1 VSSAAS
7 SGAAGHLVLID
18 LFSLVFQV
26 FHAIPEMTSP
36 DGQPTNAV
44 FGITRD
50 LFSILKNKQP
60 THLVVAGEGDG
71 PGERSRW
78 YPQYKANRSE
88 MPEPLQPQIPMI
100 VELIETFGVPI
111 VSVPG
116 WEADDVLA
124 TLTEQ
129 ASALDYS
136 VTIITNDK
144 DARQLL
150 RPGVRLYN
158 VRKDQYLG
166 SEELFA
172 DWGVTPEQVVHYQAL
187 VGDSVDNV
195 PGVPKIG
202 PKTATTLLTQFRDL
216 ETVLANA
223 EAAPSA
229 KVRENLKL
237 FADQARLSLQLVT
250 LNRTLPI
257 ELDWSTARVGG
268 HRSEGLV
275 KLFQRFGFR
284 KFITEVKTLPSR
296 EVKKKPGRS
305 LFDEP
310 DEFEAAPSAPVRTRP
325 LTVNVVETAEKFAA
339 FVALLAQQPQFC
351 FDLETTGL
359 DPVRADIVGWSLSWE
374 PHVGYYIPVR
384 CPNGGTELTP
394 DIVAAGLKPIL
405 ESPAVRVDNQN
416 IKYDLIVLDRI
427 GIRPYAVGR
436 DPMVG
441 SYLLDAGARSHSL
454 DDLARRRL
462 DHEMIPI
469 SDLIGKGTKQKSMA
483 DVPVPQIAEYAAEDA
498 EVAWELAGLI
508 EADLKREELWTLYDD
523 LERPLI
529 RLLADMQT
537 RGIRVDVS
545 RLREQSAAVAIQL
558 EAIQREIYEI
568 AGRTFNIDSPIQL
581 REILFT
587 ELKLPVVHKTK
598 TGPSTDQEALE
609 VLASQHPLPAKI
621 LEQRGLAKLKNTYL
635 DALPELVNPATGRIH
650 TSFNQVVAAT
660 GRLSSSDPN
669 LQNIPIRTEQGA
681 RVRAAFVAENE
692 QWRLL
697 CADYSQVELRMLA
710 HFSGDAALAQ
720 AFADGVD
727 IHASVAAE
735 IFSTPLA
742 EVTSEQRRIAKA
754 VNFGVIYGQSAYG
767 LGNALGIP
775 QDDAAKF
782 IDSYFAR
789 YAGIDAFLTQVL
801 EETLRTGYARTI
813 LGRRRPIAGIKNTTG
828 RMRNLPERTAINTVI
843 QGSAADLIKRAML
856 NVEAR
861 LQRERHP
868 GRLLLQIHDELVLE
882 TPVETVDSLAKI
894 VREEMVAAMALTV
907 PLGVDIEAGYDW
919 LNTERVSVG

>member
-1 VSSAAS
+1 
-7 SGAAGHLVLID
+7 
-18 LFSLVFQV
+18 
-26 FHAIPEMTSP
+26 
-36 DGQPTNAV
+36 
-44 FGITRD
+44 
-50 LFSILKNKQP
+50 
-60 THLVVAGEGDG
+60 
-71 PGERSRW
+71 
-78 YPQYKANRSE
+78 
-88 MPEPLQPQIPMI
+88 
-100 VELIETFGVPI
+100 
-111 VSVPG
+111 
-116 WEADDVLA
+116 
-124 TLTEQ
+124 
-129 ASALDYS
+129 
-136 VTIITNDK
+136 
-144 DARQLL
+144 
-150 RPGVRLYN
+150 
-158 VRKDQYLG
+158 
-166 SEELFA
+166 
-172 DWGVTPEQVVHYQAL
+172 
-187 VGDSVDNV
+187 
-195 PGVPKIG
+195 
-202 PKTATTLLTQFRDL
+202 
-216 ETVLANA
+216 
-223 EAAPSA
+223 
-229 KVRENLKL
+229 
-237 FADQARLSLQLVT
+237 
-250 LNRTLPI
+250 
-257 ELDWSTARVGG
+257 
-268 HRSEGLV
+268 
-275 KLFQRFGFR
+275 
-284 KFITEVKTLPSR
+284 
-296 EVKKKPGRS
+296 
-305 LFDEP
+305 
-310 DEFEAAPSAPVRTRP
+310 
-325 LTVNVVETAEKFAA
+325 
-339 FVALLAQQPQFC
+339 
-351 FDLETTGL
+351 
-359 DPVRADIVGWSLSWE
+359 
-374 PHVGYYIPVR
+374 
-384 CPNGGTELTP
+384 
-394 DIVAAGLKPIL
+394 
-405 ESPAVRVDNQN
+405 
-416 IKYDLIVLDRI
+416 
-427 GIRPYAVGR
+427 
-436 DPMVG
+436 
-441 SYLLDAGARSHSL
+441 
-454 DDLARRRL
+454 
-462 DHEMIPI
+462 MIPI
-469 SDLIGKGTKQKSMA
+469 SDLIGKGAKQKSMA
-483 DVPVPQIAEYAAEDA
+483 DVPVSQIAEYAAEDA

-508 EADLKREELWTLYDD
+508 EAVLKREELWTLYDD

-692 QWRLL
+692 EWRLL

-735 IFSTPLA
+735 IFSTALA

-882 TPVETVDSLAKI
+882 TPVEAVESLAKI
-894 VREEMVAAMALTV
+894 VREEMVSAMALAV
-907 PLGVDIEAGYDW
+907 PLGVDIEVGYDW
-919 LNTERVSVG
+919 LNTEPVGA